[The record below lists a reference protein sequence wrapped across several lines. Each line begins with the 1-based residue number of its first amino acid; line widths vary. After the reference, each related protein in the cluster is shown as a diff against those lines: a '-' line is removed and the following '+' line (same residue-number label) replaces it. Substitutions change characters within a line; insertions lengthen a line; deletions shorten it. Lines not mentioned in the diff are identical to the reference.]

1 MGNFLIVGN
10 TSGIGKELSEH
21 LMSAG
26 NTVFAINRRPTESA
40 TQSFCADV
48 TIDPLPAIVAPLDGI
63 AYCPGSIT
71 LKPFR
76 GLKQEDIMKDMQVNL
91 MGAVRVLQQYLP
103 NLKMAAHPSVV
114 LFSTVAVT
122 TGMPYHASIAMAKG
136 AVEGLVRSLAAEWAP
151 TIRVNC
157 IAPSLTDT
165 PLAAKLLETDAK
177 REAGAARHP
186 LKTVG
191 RSEDIARAAMFL
203 LGDSS
208 RFVTGQVLHIDG
220 GMSSVRM

>member
-1 MGNFLIVGN
+1 MGNYLIVGN
-10 TSGIGKELSEH
+10 TSGIGKDLSAQ
-21 LMSAG
+21 LITAG
-26 NTVFAINRRPTESA
+26 HSVFAINRRFPESA
-40 TQSFCADV
+40 THSFCADV
-48 TIDPLPAIVAPLDGI
+48 TIDTLPAIAAPLDGI
-63 AYCPGSIT
+63 TYCPGSIT

-76 GLKQEDIMKDMQVNL
+76 GLKQEDILNDMQVNL
-91 MGAVRVLQQYLP
+91 LGAVRVLQHYLP
-103 NLKMAAHPSVV
+103 NLKMATHPSVV
-114 LFSTVAVT
+114 LFSTVAVA

-191 RSEDIARAAMFL
+191 RSEDIARMALLL
-203 LGDSS
+203 LGDST
-208 RFVTGQVLHIDG
+208 RFVTGQVWHMDG
-220 GMSSVRM
+220 GLSSTRI